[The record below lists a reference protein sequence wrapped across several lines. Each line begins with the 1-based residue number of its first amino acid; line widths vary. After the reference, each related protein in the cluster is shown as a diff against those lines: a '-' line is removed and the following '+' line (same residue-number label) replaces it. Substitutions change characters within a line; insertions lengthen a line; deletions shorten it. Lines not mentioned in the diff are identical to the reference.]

1 VIERPIFDAL
11 GCPDIEGL
19 RLWQGWP
26 MLKANPITCR
36 LAAFASHSK
45 RNKEA
50 ADVAD
55 LRFIVHDPI
64 NVIECP
70 IIPILTRQ
78 RGRVRNNQGVAVDPV
93 AAFDLVNLVGPK
105 QVRFVFTATG
115 ALNPDRNLR
124 AVRPN
129 VVG

>member
-1 VIERPIFDAL
+1 M
-11 GCPDIEGL
+11 GG
-19 RLWQGWP
+19 P
-26 MLKANPITCR
+26 MLTVNPITCR
-36 LAAFASHSK
+36 LVAFASHSK

-55 LRFIVHDPI
+55 LRFIVHNSI
-64 NVIECP
+64 NLIECP

-78 RGRVRNNQGVAVDPV
+78 RARIRNNQGVAVDPV

-105 QVRFVFTATG
+105 QVRFVFAATG
-115 ALNPDRNLR
+115 ALDPDRNLR